1 MAPLKE
7 VDEQKLTQIF
17 RDLFNDPDFRLSD
30 HMTAAD
36 VEGWDSFNHI
46 NLVMMVEE
54 EFGTR
59 FTTSEIAQL
68 ANVGQFKQLIASK
81 IYGS

>member
-1 MAPLKE
+1 MATLREP
-7 VDEQKLTQIF
+7 DEQKLTQIF
-17 RDLFNDPDFRLSD
+17 RDLFNNPDLVLTEE
-30 HMTAAD
+30 MTAAD

-54 EFGTR
+54 EFSAR
-59 FTTSEIAQL
+59 FSTSEIAGL

-81 IYGS
+81 IY